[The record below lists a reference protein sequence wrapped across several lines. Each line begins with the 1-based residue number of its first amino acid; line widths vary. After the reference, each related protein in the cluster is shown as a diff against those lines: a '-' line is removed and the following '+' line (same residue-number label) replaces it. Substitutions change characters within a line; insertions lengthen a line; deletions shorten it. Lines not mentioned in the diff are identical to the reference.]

1 MRSEILGMLGTDA
14 AAGLDEIVV
23 AALTKHRA
31 QLQPAA
37 AKA

>member
-1 MRSEILGMLGTDA
+1 MRSEILAVLGTDA

-23 AALTKHRA
+23 AALTTHRA
-31 QLQPAA
+31 RLEPAP